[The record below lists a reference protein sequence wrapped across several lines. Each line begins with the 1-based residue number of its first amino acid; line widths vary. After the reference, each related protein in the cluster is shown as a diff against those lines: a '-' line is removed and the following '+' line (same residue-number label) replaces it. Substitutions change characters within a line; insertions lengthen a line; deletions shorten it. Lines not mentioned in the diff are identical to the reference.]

1 MSALPDAAARAEAL
15 DLAHHILAMA
25 PAGSGKTGLLVQR
38 MLRALATVE
47 EPEQVVAITFTNKAA
62 AEIRNRVLE
71 ALRAALHGPAPGDVH
86 GAESHAAAT
95 RLLAHDRACGWHL
108 LDAPARLRA
117 TTIDSFNAQ
126 LATQL
131 PLSSGLGGPVRIADD
146 AWPLYAE
153 AVTRLFA
160 ELEDRDLA
168 AEDRNAL
175 QVLLRLAD
183 NRIDRLLP
191 RLADMLARR
200 EQWLPRLL
208 RASDE
213 AWESAESEL
222 LHLMIEHSLHELQ
235 NLLGDA
241 TCTELV
247 LIAHEAAQQ
256 HELFAWATDIEAW
269 PDASADALPQW
280 RQLIGLLLTNSGGLR
295 KKGGISIKSGFI
307 KGQAYTAR
315 MKDLCEGWDGDG
327 GLEAACVAVRKLPD
341 ADYPE
346 SLRELKRALLR
357 VMRRLAAHLRIVF
370 GERGETDFQQ
380 IAQSALAAL
389 RPPGED
395 GAAYGEAL
403 LASDRRIRHLLV
415 DEMQDTSEAQI
426 ALLLQLTEGWQP
438 GDGRSLFL
446 VGDPQQS
453 IYAFR
458 KAEVRLFLDL
468 WREQRLG
475 ELPLRRLALSANF
488 RSLPAV
494 VDWFNA
500 AFERI
505 FPPQEDADIG
515 LVPFSP
521 SVPQRNSAP
530 GGVEIL
536 GFAREQE
543 DAAALRIAAD
553 AAQLIQGGSVAVLGR
568 TRGVL
573 APVIRALRARG
584 LSPACQDIDA
594 LAALPAVRD
603 YVATA
608 RALWHPADR
617 LSWTQLLRAPF
628 VGLSWADLLVLSRG
642 QRDRPWPE
650 RLRERADDAA
660 LSEEGRARVAR
671 LLAALEACARDAA
684 LRTHLADRTEAL
696 WQALGGP
703 GCIDRD
709 ELDDL
714 RATQRLLRQHSRG
727 GGIAD
732 LEALQRGLDQ
742 LYASPRAGQIQVMTV
757 HKAKGLEFDHVL
769 LVGTHKGPRNED
781 KPLWHLRAL
790 RGAELLVP
798 QPPQTLA
805 EDDPAHRLYDWVHE
819 QHVAERRAE
828 TLRLLYVAVTR
839 AKRSLRL
846 YACADTDDAGF
857 PKFAAHSFARLLE
870 PVIAPQW
877 SAFAQT
883 ADSQAAADRDAS
895 VPRAPRLPLDYR
907 FEPALTGL
915 YRPVETRTL
924 KPSEAVLDAQD
935 NKLEWRAED
944 IAPGD
949 IYAQL
954 VGTLYH
960 ETLEKI
966 AKDGLAAW
974 SDRGAS
980 RRDSL
985 AAGLR
990 RMGLPAPQVD
1000 AAVSRV
1006 LELVARTLDSERGR
1020 WILDTKPWAR
1030 NEYHLAAYLD
1040 DRWVS
1045 AVIDRCF
1052 EDADGTLWIID
1063 YKAAARPVE
1072 ASLLDAYV
1080 AQAGQRYA
1088 SQMEVY
1094 VRLLGGLMPGRTIRA
1109 ALYFAETAQ
1118 LLEAGAA

>member
-1 MSALPDAAARAEAL
+1 MSLPDAAARTAAL
-15 DLAHHILAMA
+15 NLEHHVLVMA

-62 AEIRNRVLE
+62 AQIRNRVLE
-71 ALRAALHGPAPGDVH
+71 ALRAALHGPAPDDAH

-95 RLLAHDRACGWHL
+95 RLLAHDRARGWHL

-131 PLSSGLGGPVRIADD
+131 PLSSGLGGPVRIAED

-160 ELEDRDLA
+160 ELEDRQLA
-168 AEDRNAL
+168 SEDRDAL

-222 LHLMIEHSLHELQ
+222 LHQMIESSLLDLQ
-235 NLLGDA
+235 GVLGD
-241 TCTELV
+241 TRCTELV

-256 HELFAWATDIEAW
+256 HELFAWATELEAW
-269 PDASADALPQW
+269 PDATADALPQW

-295 KKGGISIKSGFI
+295 KKGGISISSGFL

-315 MKDLCEGWDGDG
+315 MKELCDGWDGDSR
-327 GLEAACVAVRKLPD
+327 LEAAAVAVRKLPH

-346 SLRELKRALLR
+346 SLRHLKRALLR
-357 VMRRLAAHLRIVF
+357 VMRRLAAHLRVIF

-389 RPPGED
+389 RPPGDE

-403 LASDRRIRHLLV
+403 FASDRRIRHLLV

-426 ALLLQLTEGWQP
+426 DLLLQLTEGWQP
-438 GDGRSLFL
+438 GDGHSLFL

-468 WREQRLG
+468 WREQQLG
-475 ELPLRRLALSANF
+475 ELPLRCLALSANF

-505 FPPQEDADIG
+505 FPPREDADIG

-521 SVPQRNSAP
+521 SVPQRDAAA
-530 GGVEIL
+530 GGVAIL
-536 GFAREQE
+536 GFAREQGA
-543 DAAALRIAAD
+543 AAALRIAAD
-553 AAQLIQGGSVAVLGR
+553 AAQLIQSGSVAVLGR

-628 VGLSWADLLVLSRG
+628 VGLSWAELLVLSRG
-642 QRDRPWPE
+642 QHDRPWPE

-660 LSEEGRARVAR
+660 LGEAGRARVAR
-671 LLAALEACARDAA
+671 LLAALQACARDAT

-714 RATQRLLRQHSRG
+714 RATQGLLRQHTRG
-727 GGIAD
+727 SGITD

-742 LYASPRAGQIQVMTV
+742 LYAAPRAGQIQVMTV

-769 LVGTHKGPRNED
+769 LVGTHKGPRSED

-790 RGAELLVP
+790 RGTELLVP

-839 AKRSLRL
+839 AQRSLRL
-846 YACADTDDAGF
+846 YACADTDDTGL

-877 SAFAQT
+877 SACAQS
-883 ADSQAAADRDAS
+883 ADGEAAAEREAS

-907 FEPALTGL
+907 FEPALAGL
-915 YRPVETRTL
+915 YRPLETRTL

-935 NKLEWRAED
+935 NKLQWRAED

-949 IYAQL
+949 MYAQL

-966 AKDGLAAW
+966 AQDGLAAW
-974 SDRGAS
+974 SDRGRS

-985 AAGLR
+985 AAGFR

-1006 LELVARTLDSERGR
+1006 LELVARTLDSDRGR
-1020 WILDTKPWAR
+1020 WILETKRWSR

-1072 ASLLDAYV
+1072 PPMLDAYV
-1080 AQAGQRYA
+1080 AQAAQRYA
-1088 SQMEVY
+1088 SQLAVY